1 MPDTASIL
9 LLHGNDDVAIREHLQ
24 ALQARLDPSSA
35 DMNLSRLDG
44 RGLSL
49 DDLNTAV
56 NAMPFLSPLRLVILT
71 NPGAVPR
78 EKLTDLLDKAPET
91 TLLAMVA
98 DEALKAEHWL
108 VKWTARAG
116 PRAEVRL
123 YAMPRLWELPAW
135 IVKDAKKQGG
145 QIEQAA
151 AARLAEMVGED
162 TRLAAQEITKLLT
175 YVNYARAVTLEDVGQ
190 VSAASAGGNI
200 FALVDALGNK
210 NGKAAQQVL
219 HHLLE
224 EGDPFDLWFM
234 VIRQF
239 RLLLLAR
246 EIIDRR
252 GRVADIQKALG
263 LHDFVAKKVS
273 GQAQNFTL
281 PTLEAIY
288 HQLLDIDEGVKTGQ
302 LTIELA
308 LDLLVVEL
316 SRK

>member
-9 LLHGNDDVAIREHLQ
+9 LLHGNDAVAIRERLQ
-24 ALQARLDPSSA
+24 ALQARLDPSSV

-98 DEALKAEHWL
+98 EEALKAGHWL
-108 VKWTARAG
+108 VKWTAQAG

-135 IVKDAKKQGG
+135 IVKEAIKQGG
-145 QIEQAA
+145 QIEQSA

-162 TRLAAQEITKLLT
+162 TRIAAQEITKLLT
-175 YVNYARAVTLEDVGQ
+175 YANYARAVTLEDVGR

-281 PTLEAIY
+281 PALEAIY
-288 HQLLDIDEGVKTGQ
+288 RQLLDIDEGIKTGQ